1 MYKKR
6 DVVYEKKVLIKQF
19 IKIELKA
26 RQQILLMS
34 FIMLLLFFEND
45 NGLFYL
51 FFFNFKFN
59 LSEFLENG
67 LQLSITDE
75 LATFLFF

>member
-34 FIMLLLFFEND
+34 VIMLLLFFF
-45 NGLFYL
+45 L
-51 FFFNFKFN
+51 NFKFN
-59 LSEFLENG
+59 LSVFLENG

>member
-34 FIMLLLFFEND
+34 VIMLLLFFF
-45 NGLFYL
+45 L
-51 FFFNFKFN
+51 NFKFN

>member
-34 FIMLLLFFEND
+34 FIMLLLFYSF
-45 NGLFYL
+45 L
-51 FFFNFKFN
+51 NFKFN

>member
-34 FIMLLLFFEND
+34 FIMLLLF
-45 NGLFYL
+45 Y
-51 FFFNFKFN
+51 FFFDFKFN

>member
-26 RQQILLMS
+26 RQQMLLMS
-34 FIMLLLFFEND
+34 FIMLLLF
-45 NGLFYL
+45 Y
-51 FFFNFKFN
+51 FFLNFKFN

-67 LQLSITDE
+67 LQL
-75 LATFLFF
+75 

>member
-45 NGLFYL
+45 NGLFY
-51 FFFNFKFN
+51 FFFKFQVQFIRVPRKWSTIIDN
-59 LSEFLENG
+59 R
-67 LQLSITDE
+67 
-75 LATFLFF
+75 

>member
-34 FIMLLLFFEND
+34 FIMLLLF
-45 NGLFYL
+45 Y
-51 FFFNFKFN
+51 FFFKFQVQFIRVPRKWSTIIDN
-59 LSEFLENG
+59 R
-67 LQLSITDE
+67 
-75 LATFLFF
+75 